1 MAKNSL
7 KVTALV
13 GIACW
18 VISCGKKQEPLFE
31 LLENESI
38 GMSFSNDL
46 GFTNDFNVYKYRNYY
61 NGGGVSIGDINND
74 GLADVYLTANQLP
87 NKLFLNLGNFQFKD
101 ITIPAGVAGEKAW
114 ATGVTMVDINADGF
128 LDIYVCNSGDVK
140 GDNKQSELFINNG
153 DLTFTEKAA
162 AYGLADPGYSTHATF
177 FDYDKDGDLDAY
189 LLNNSYQ
196 AIGSFDLRRN
206 ERPKRDQL
214 GGDKLMEN
222 QNGVFVDVSEKAGI
236 YGSVIGFGLGVSVG
250 DVNNDG
256 WEDIFVSND
265 FFERDYLYLNQQDGT
280 FKETLTEQMRSI
292 SGASMGADMAD
303 LNNDGFNDIF
313 VTEML
318 PSDYQR
324 LKTVT
329 TFEDWN
335 KYQYNVKNGYHH
347 QFTRNML
354 HLNNGNDSFSE
365 IGRWA
370 NIEASDWSWGALFF
384 DMDNDGYKDLFIAN
398 GIYQDLTNQDY
409 LQYVASEEVIKSI
422 VSNNQV
428 DYKRLIDI
436 IPSNKVPNHAYK
448 NNGEL
453 GFDSYDNS
461 GLILPSFSN
470 GSAYGDLDNDG
481 DLDLIVNNVN
491 MPLFVFKNKAEKTG
505 NNYLKVSL
513 KGPTDNPNALG
524 AKIKVSTSFGELFQE
539 VQPVRGFQS
548 SMEVISTIGV
558 GKDSLVDITVTWPSG
573 KMSVRENINVNTQ
586 LVFEYANAK
595 VTQEEPKIDQPI
607 FSATDQTV
615 AVHKENNFVDFH
627 RERLTYHMLSTQG
640 PKIAFADFDQDGKN
654 EMVFPGAKGYP
665 TQILVATEQ
674 GWITDQR
681 NEALFEQ
688 IKDVEHT
695 NSAIFDVD
703 QDNDLDLVILS
714 GSIETSIY
722 STSLYDLVLIN
733 QGDGT
738 FVKSPQNLPND
749 KMKTNTQ
756 AIAYADID
764 QDGDQDLFLGERSNV
779 GNYGLPGSGFILI
792 NDGKG
797 NFNDQTRTLAPAL
810 NGIGMITSA
819 VFYDFDQDKDADL
832 LITGEFM
839 GLHFF
844 ENSGGKFSPMAHPL
858 TAEKGWW
865 NTIHLVDLDQDG
877 QKDLVV
883 GNHGTNSRFKANKE
897 NPIKLYFND
906 FDGNG
911 RGEGVLT
918 STQRDGKE
926 YPFALRHN
934 LIDQMKSLKKKFP
947 NFESFKLAD
956 ITQIF
961 DPLALKEALVLEANQ
976 LNTRAFRNT
985 GNFTFEPIE
994 LPKQVQFSP
1003 VYAINHGD
1011 FDGDGDIDL
1020 LMGGNLY
1027 KTKPEVGS
1035 YDASYGIYLEQ
1046 TPMGLKFHSDGK
1058 GFNVKGEIRS
1068 IEINENTIWVGRN
1081 NDTISA
1087 FRF

>member
-1 MAKNSL
+1 MAKHSFIGIKL
-7 KVTALV
+7 VLLTALL
-13 GIACW
+13 
-18 VISCGKKQEPLFE
+18 ISCQSKQETLFE
-31 LLENESI
+31 LLDNEQI

-46 GFTNDFNVYKYRNYY
+46 SFSNDFNVYKYRNYY

-87 NKLFLNLGNFQFKD
+87 NRLFLNQGDFSFKD
-101 ITIPAGVAGEKAW
+101 ITATAGVAGEKAW
-114 ATGVTMVDINADGF
+114 STGVTMVDINADG
-128 LDIYVCNSGDVK
+128 LMDIYVCNSGDVK

-162 AYGLADPGYSTHATF
+162 EYGLADPGYSTHATF

-206 ERPKRDQL
+206 ERPKRDEL

-222 QNGVFVDVSEKAGI
+222 QNGIFVDVSEKAGI

-280 FKETLTEQMRSI
+280 FKETLTDQMRSI

-303 LNNDGFNDIF
+303 LNNDGYNDIF

-354 HLNNGNDSFSE
+354 HLNNGDDSFSE

-370 NIEASDWSWGALFF
+370 GIEASDWSWGALFF

-398 GIYQDLTNQDY
+398 GIYQDLTDQDY

-428 DYKRLIDI
+428 DYARLIDI

-448 NNGEL
+448 NTGEL
-453 GFDSYDNS
+453 GFENFDVS
-461 GLILPSFSN
+461 GLDLPSFSN

-491 MPLFVFKNKAEKTG
+491 MPLFVFKNNADKNG

-513 KGPTDNPNALG
+513 KGPKTNPNAIG
-524 AKIKVSTSFGELFQE
+524 AKIKVTTSFGELFQE

-548 SMEVISTIGV
+548 SMEVISTIGI
-558 GKDSLVDITVTWPSG
+558 GKDSIVNVLVQWPSG
-573 KMSVRENINVNTQ
+573 KSTQ
-586 LVFEYANAK
+586 LDAVAPNQLISLNVQDAVKTNQLDESKTQLFTQAKTPNA
-595 VTQEEPKIDQPI
+595 IHI
-607 FSATDQTV
+607 
-615 AVHKENNFVDFH
+615 ENNFVDFH
-627 RERLTYHMLSTQG
+627 RERLNYHMLSTQG
-640 PKIAFADFDQDGKN
+640 PKISFADFNQDGEN
-654 EMVFPGAKGYP
+654 EMLFPGAKGYP
-665 TQILVATEQ
+665 TQILVKTNK
-674 GWITDQR
+674 GWVADQR
-681 NEALFEQ
+681 NQALFEK
-688 IKDVEHT
+688 IRDIEHT

-703 QDNDLDLVILS
+703 QDGDQDIIMIS
-714 GSIETSIY
+714 GSVETSIY
-722 STSLYDLVLIN
+722 ATSLLDHVLIN
-733 QGDGT
+733 QGDGIFT
-738 FVKSPQNLPND
+738 LSDQYLPNN
-749 KMKTNTQ
+749 KAKINTQ
-756 AIAYADID
+756 AVAQADVDNDGDID
-764 QDGDQDLFLGERSNV
+764 LFIGERSKV
-779 GNYGLPGSGFILI
+779 GGYGLPGSGFLLL
-792 NDGKG
+792 NDGEG
-797 NFNDQTRTLAPAL
+797 NFTDQTATAAPAL
-810 NGIGMITSA
+810 QNIGMITAA
-819 VFYDFDQDKDADL
+819 VFYDFDEDNDQDL
-832 LITGEFM
+832 VLTGEYM

-844 ENSGGKFSPMAHPL
+844 ENNAGNFSPLKHPL
-858 TAEKGWW
+858 TQMKGWW
-865 NTIHLVDLDQDG
+865 NTIHLVDFDQDG
-877 QKDLVV
+877 KKDLIV
-883 GNHGTNSRFKANKE
+883 GNHGTNSRFKTSKE
-897 NPIKLYFND
+897 APIKLYFND
-906 FDGNG
+906 FDSNG
-911 RGEGVLT
+911 SGEGILV
-918 STQRDGKE
+918 STQSDGKE

-947 NFESFKLAD
+947 NFDSFKNAD

-961 DPLALKEALVLEANQ
+961 DANALNQALVLKVNEFK
-976 LNTRAFRNT
+976 TMAFKNT
-985 GNFTFEPIE
+985 GNFTFEAIE

-1003 VYAINHGD
+1003 VYAVNHGD
-1011 FDGDGDIDL
+1011 FDADGDIDL
-1020 LMGGNLY
+1020 LFGGNLY
-1027 KTKPEVGS
+1027 RTKPEVGS
-1035 YDASYGIYLEQ
+1035 YDASYGVFLEN
-1046 TPMGLKFHSDGK
+1046 TPEGFLFHPGGK
-1058 GFNVKGEIRS
+1058 GFSVKGEIRS
-1068 IEINENTIWVGRN
+1068 IEINDNTIWVGRN

>member
-481 DLDLIVNNVN
+481 DLDLIINNVN

-756 AIAYADID
+756 AVAYADID

-947 NFESFKLAD
+947 NFESFKSAD